1 MIPGIVDSPVL
12 FKMGWALLHFLWQ
25 GTLIALVLKGALML
39 VEQRY
44 SRLRYALAF
53 ACLFLMAALPVS
65 LLCKPQRSNSD
76 IPAAYETVQFETE
89 STGGLASTSIQI
101 QRKPDFR
108 ASVFHFFTP
117 LAPWIAAC
125 WFLGTALLLLK
136 TIGGAIQVRILKQKA
151 AAHCET
157 NEMASF
163 DQLASRAGVAG
174 VPIFVTGFVSIPT
187 VAGWFRPVVLL
198 PKGAL
203 EKIDR
208 PMLDALVA
216 HEFAH
221 IRRHDSAANLFQ
233 TVIEN
238 LLFFHPA
245 TWWITWKVR
254 AEREAC
260 CDDDAVAI
268 CGNALVYAR
277 ALSQAEQFRS
287 SMPVIALSSSP
298 LLQRIRRLTEMRIS
312 KMNRVTAFCIT
323 LMSVS
328 IIITTASGSVLLAAI
343 PPQISQSSVSAGT
356 PGGDQDSDETKP
368 EAQEVQTHK
377 EGKYVLLCGII
388 AGKVDDKATGKP
400 VPPPL
405 PPRKDEKGR
414 LGSCLLL
421 DVSTP
426 KPSIVPGELE
436 ASNLIHKVDPIY
448 PERAINEHIGIGIM
462 LSLNINEEGF
472 VTNAEVTKSQTAP
485 PDTDSN
491 GNWVGGAPASV
502 IRATNSAAINAV
514 KQWKYSPTLLNGKPV
529 PVRTAASITFT
540 YNKDGSP
547 KIIAYAP

>member
-1 MIPGIVDSPVL
+1 MIPDIVDSPVL
-12 FKMGWALLHFLWQ
+12 YRMGWALLHFLWQ
-25 GTLIALVLKGALML
+25 GALIALVLKGALML
-39 VEQRY
+39 VEQRF
-44 SRLRYALAF
+44 SRLRYSLAL

-65 LLCKPQRSNSD
+65 LLCKPQGNNPVIS
-76 IPAAYETVQFETE
+76 AAYETVPFETA
-89 STGGLASTSIQI
+89 SAAGLASASIPI
-101 QRKPDFR
+101 QRRHDFR
-108 ASVFHFFTP
+108 AAVLHFFTP
-117 LAPWIAAC
+117 LVPWIAAC
-125 WFLGTALLLLK
+125 WFPGAALLLLK
-136 TIGGAIQVRILKQKA
+136 TIGGVIQVRTLKRKA

-157 NEMASF
+157 YGMKSF
-163 DQLASRAGVAG
+163 HQLAARAGVAG
-174 VPIFVTGFVSIPT
+174 IPVLKSGLVSIPT

-221 IRRHDSAANLFQ
+221 IRRHDSAVNLLQ

-245 TWWITWKVR
+245 MWWMTRNVR

-260 CDDDAVAI
+260 CDDAAVTI

-312 KMNRVTAFCIT
+312 KMNRVAALCIT
-323 LMSVS
+323 LFAVFFV
-328 IIITTASGSVLLAAI
+328 TAAAAGSVLLAAI
-343 PPQISQSSVSAGT
+343 PPQNSQSSISATTGVS
-356 PGGDQDSDETKP
+356 QDSDKAMTEAKETHP
-368 EAQEVQTHK
+368 NK
-377 EGKYVLLCGII
+377 EGQYALVCGIF
-388 AGKVDDKATGKP
+388 AGRADGKATGKEVLP
-400 VPPPL
+400 MPL
-405 PPRKDEKGR
+405 PSKDEMDELR
-414 LGSCLLL
+414 RCFLL

-426 KPSIVPGELE
+426 KPSIVSGEVE

-448 PERAINEHIGIGIM
+448 PEQAIKEHIGIGIT
-462 LSLNINEEGF
+462 LSINVNEEGL
-472 VTNAEVTKSQTAP
+472 VTDAEVKRSQTAP

-491 GNWVGGAPASV
+491 GNWVGGAPAGV

-514 KQWKYSPTLLNGKPV
+514 KQWKYSPTLLDGKAV
-529 PVRTAASITFT
+529 PVRATAAITFT
-540 YNKDGSP
+540 FNEDGSP
-547 KIIAYAP
+547 KIISYAP